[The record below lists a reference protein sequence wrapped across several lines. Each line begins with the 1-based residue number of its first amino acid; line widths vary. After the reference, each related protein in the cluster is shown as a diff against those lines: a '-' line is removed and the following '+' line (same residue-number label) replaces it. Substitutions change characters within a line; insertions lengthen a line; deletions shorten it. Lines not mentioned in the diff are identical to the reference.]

1 MKEKSY
7 EGIAVKIVVIG
18 RKKKQANLIEVFKIL
33 CKGIRFDEWGKGS
46 KAITLLN

>member
-1 MKEKSY
+1 MKGLQLKLLSLE
-7 EGIAVKIVVIG
+7 E
-18 RKKKQANLIEVFKIL
+18 RRNRQNLIEVFKIL